1 MFRVTF
7 SESKVCLPNNKS
19 DKLDFYP
26 HSHLKYFGVRAKSG
40 FHVILQ
46 NLHTV
51 DIRFKFEK
59 KKKTVIIWLYKT
71 HPASPKDSNLW
82 KRRTHQLIDKKT

>member
-7 SESKVCLPNNKS
+7 LRIEGLPNNKS

-26 HSHLKYFGVRAKSG
+26 HSHLKYFGVRTKSG

-59 KKKTVIIWLYKT
+59 AIILLYKT